1 VIETTV
7 VLPVRQLD
15 SAREGIASLLAQ
27 TMSADKMEL
36 IIIDAG
42 VDDND
47 AKALHTMA
55 AEEPKLRLVSAQI
68 AESSSRPETGLREN
82 REFRLANAGLDHARG
97 EYIMFSSPSR
107 IFVPDTL
114 ECLYALGNATHAEA
128 VFSRSEGS
136 GAYLASEPLHDDYRH
151 SFRTAVMLLDDM
163 ASDRLFR
170 TSFLRTRAIHF
181 RAVCEPLMYRLFTTE
196 VLCAGATITID
207 SDTICSR
214 SRRRKVDTS
223 SVNVTADEYGPGLR
237 QILDVIDAGA
247 DSESAKAMFLSELVQ
262 NEILKRIVRPELASQ
277 PTAEAWMLVEET
289 RSVWKERIPLS
300 IDEGLGYAQRA
311 MAVAMR
317 SGSPEEIAELA
328 VRIAY
333 LQPRCWLTAI
343 HFETPLDVKIGIEVR
358 LYYRGQ
364 PLRLLDTSGDWMI
377 PSFITGPF
385 VTPDRCRVN
394 DPAPMSAEVV
404 LRHQRSNVE
413 VSLPSTLKASVV
425 RAGDHGE
432 LVWSGSA
439 RLDPQSAASGQ
450 LLDDGRYDVLTR
462 IRALGLVR
470 KQRLGP
476 NRVDDLDQLPVMVE
490 WHDQIYEYAY
500 TRHDNLILAIGA
512 RPSSVLKALRTA
524 AVELDDHELM
534 VNTGVVHAG
543 PHLALS
549 LSLTPKAGGGATRLQ
564 LTPGKDP
571 GYWTAQ
577 PPRASATVGPGT
589 YRPALQ
595 IIFRSPKSHTLLR
608 RSVKLKSLVEVT
620 DPLFCGRPRGP
631 LAKGVRQRVAA
642 WRRLANQLRRSLH
655 RTTS

>member
-27 TMSADKMEL
+27 TMTADKMEL

-68 AESSSRPETGLREN
+68 AGSSRRPQTGLREN
-82 REFRLANAGLDHARG
+82 RESRLANAGLDHARG

-114 ECLYALGNATHAEA
+114 ECLYALGHATHAEA

-151 SFRTAVMLLDDM
+151 SFHTAVMLLDDM

-207 SDTICSR
+207 SDAVCSR

-223 SVNVTADEYGPGLR
+223 SVNVRADEYGPGLR
-237 QILDVIDAGA
+237 QILDIIDAGA
-247 DSESAKAMFLSELVQ
+247 ESESAKAMFLSELVQ

-277 PTAEAWMLVEET
+277 PTADAWMLVEET
-289 RSVWKERIPLS
+289 QSVWRERIPPSL
-300 IDEGLGYAQRA
+300 DEDLGYAQRA
-311 MAVAMR
+311 MAVAVR
-317 SGSPEEIAELA
+317 SGAPEEIAELA
-328 VRIAY
+328 GRMAY

-343 HFETPLDVKIGIEVR
+343 HLESPLDMTIGIEVR
-358 LYYRGQ
+358 MQYRGQ
-364 PLRLLDTSGDWMI
+364 PLRLPNVSGNWMI
-377 PSFITGPF
+377 PSFVTGLF
-385 VTPDRCRVN
+385 MTADRWGV
-394 DPAPMSAEVV
+394 DPAQMSAEVV
-404 LRHQRSNVE
+404 LCHQRSNVE
-413 VSLPSTLKASVV
+413 VSLPSTLKASIS
-425 RAGDHGE
+425 RIGDHGE
-432 LVWSGSA
+432 LVWSGFA
-439 RLDPQSAASGQ
+439 RVDPQSAATGQ
-450 LLDDGRYDVLTR
+450 LLDDGRYDVLIR

-470 KQRLGP
+470 EKRLGP
-476 NRVDDLDQLPVMVE
+476 NRLDDLGQLPLMVE
-490 WHDQIYEYAY
+490 WHDRTYEYAY
-500 TRHDNLILAIGA
+500 TGRDNLSLAVGT
-512 RPSSVLKALRTA
+512 RTSSVFKALRTA
-524 AVELDDHELM
+524 TVLLDDDGLK

-543 PHLALS
+543 PYLALS
-549 LSLTPKAGGGATRLQ
+549 LSLTPKAGGATTRLR
-564 LTPGKDP
+564 LTPGKCP
-571 GYWTAQ
+571 GHWTAQ
-577 PPRASATVGPGT
+577 PLRHSGTVEPGIYRSALHIT
-589 YRPALQ
+589 
-595 IIFRSPKSHTLLR
+595 FRSFNSRTLLS
-608 RSVKLKSLVEVT
+608 RSIKLKSLVEIT
-620 DPLFCGRPRGP
+620 DPLFCGRPHGP
-631 LAKGVRQRVAA
+631 VAKGVRQTVAA
-642 WRRLANQLRRSLH
+642 WSRLTKRLRRSLH
-655 RTTS
+655 RITS